1 MTTHNARNERVK
13 REYLTFLKEAKRLNE
28 ASIDGVAAAL
38 HRFEAYTGFRDFRQF
53 HIQQAIGFKRRLANE
68 RNERT
73 GKPLSKSTLH
83 TILSALKTFFQWL
96 SGRLGYKSRV
106 AYADAEYFNLTGKEI
121 REAKVHTERPVP
133 TIEQILHVL
142 CNMPSESEIELRDR
156 AVIAFTLLTGARDGA
171 IASMKLKHVDLVEGR
186 VIQDA
191 REVRTKFS
199 KTFSTYFFP
208 VGDEALRIVEEWV
221 DFLRTEKLWGNDD
234 PLFPATEVS
243 QGNNQQFRASGLAS
257 RHWSTASPIRE
268 IFRKAFDKAGLPY
281 FHPHSFRKT
290 LASARRTGLP
300 LARGVQ
306 GVEPESRARARHD
319 DVHKL
324 RGGVW
329 APPGGADSLAVGPPV
344 RRPGRGWTIEESAG
358 HRGEGQGPMTRRST
372 NRAVVQTSVIG
383 AGAEAAYMTAALY
396 SHYRSASDEIA
407 RPISPARG

>member
-38 HRFEAYTGFRDFRQF
+38 HRFEAYTGFRDFRKF

-83 TILSALKTFFQWL
+83 TILSALKAFFQWL
-96 SGRLGYKSRV
+96 SGRPGYNSHV
-106 AYADAEYFNLTGKEI
+106 AYADAEYFNLTEKEV
-121 REAKVHTERPVP
+121 REAKAHTERPVP
-133 TIEQILHVL
+133 TIEHILHVL

-199 KTFSTYFFP
+199 KSFSTYFFP
-208 VGDEALRIVEEWV
+208 VGDEVRGIVEEWV
-221 DFLRTEKLWGNDD
+221 GFLRTEKLWGNDD

-243 QGNNQQFRASGLAS
+243 QGNNQQFRASGLA
-257 RHWSTASPIRE
+257 RAQWSTASPIRE
-268 IFRKAFDKAGLPY
+268 IFRKAFEQAGLPY

-290 LASARRTGLP
+290 LTQLGQQVWRSPEEYKAWSQNLGHEHVMTTFTNYGAVAISRQAEIIRRLNQPNGP
-300 LARGVQ
+300 DIPKEVLAEQ
-306 GVEPESRARARHD
+306 
-319 DVHKL
+319 L
-324 RGGVW
+324 R
-329 APPGGADSLAVGPPV
+329 
-344 RRPGRGWTIEESAG
+344 
-358 HRGEGQGPMTRRST
+358 
-372 NRAVVQTSVIG
+372 
-383 AGAEAAYMTAALY
+383 
-396 SHYRSASDEIA
+396 EIA
-407 RPISPARG
+407 ARIPSSS

>member
-38 HRFEAYTGFRDFRQF
+38 HRFEAYTGFRDFRKF

-83 TILSALKTFFQWL
+83 TILSALKAFFQWL
-96 SGRLGYKSRV
+96 SGRPGYKSHV
-106 AYADAEYFNLTGKEI
+106 AYADAEYFNLTEKEV
-121 REAKVHTERPVP
+121 REAKAHTERPVP

-142 CNMPSESEIELRDR
+142 CNMPSEIEIELRDR
-156 AVIAFTLLTGARDGA
+156 AVVAFTLITGARDGA

-199 KTFSTYFFP
+199 KTSTTYFFP
-208 VGDEALRIVEEWV
+208 VGNEVRRIVEEWV
-221 DFLRTEKLWGNDD
+221 EFLRTERLWGNHD
-234 PLFPATEVS
+234 PIFPATEVS
-243 QGNNQQFRASGLAS
+243 QGNNQQFRASGLAR

-268 IFRKAFDKAGLPY
+268 IFRKAFERAGLPY

-290 LASARRTGLP
+290 LAQLGERICHT
-300 LARGVQ
+300 
-306 GVEPESRARARHD
+306 PEEFKAWSQNLGHEH
-319 DVHKL
+319 VMTTFTSY
-324 RGGVW
+324 GEV
-329 APPGGADSLAVGPPV
+329 S
-344 RRPGRGWTIEESAG
+344 G
-358 HRGEGQGPMTRRST
+358 HRQAELIRSLSDHPSDDPDVAGQLRKVLA
-372 NRAVVQTSVIG
+372 AV
-383 AGAEAAYMTAALY
+383 E
-396 SHYRSASDEIA
+396 
-407 RPISPARG
+407 RGKVL

>member
-68 RNERT
+68 RNKRT

-208 VGDEALRIVEEWV
+208 VGDDVLRIVEEWV

-290 LASARRTGLP
+290 LAQLGERVCRS
-300 LARGVQ
+300 
-306 GVEPESRARARHD
+306 PEEFKAWSQNLGHEH
-319 DVHKL
+319 VMTTFTSY
-324 RGGVW
+324 GEV
-329 APPGGADSLAVGPPV
+329 S
-344 RRPGRGWTIEESAG
+344 G
-358 HRGEGQGPMTRRST
+358 HRQAELIRSLSAHPSDDPDVAGQLRKVLAT
-372 NRAVVQTSVIG
+372 V
-383 AGAEAAYMTAALY
+383 E
-396 SHYRSASDEIA
+396 
-407 RPISPARG
+407 RGKVL